1 MKNHFRKTV
10 QGKKARKEGRKEGR
24 EGGREGGEHEEGR
37 ASLTNRCSLQENKS
51 TKGKRKGFLS

>member
-24 EGGREGGEHEEGR
+24 EGGEREEGR